1 MVTLQAL
8 NRELPVLKHFRVSRS
23 VHPERLYEEF
33 LRIAGELA
41 RADLDTVTLRFD
53 INN

>member
-1 MVTLQAL
+1 LTFGAL
-8 NRELPVLKHFRVSRS
+8 
-23 VHPERLYEEF
+23 
-33 LRIAGELA
+33 GELA